1 MEERYLITSGASA
14 GLAAAFNAPLA
25 GTMFALEELHR
36 NFSGAVLLPTMA
48 SAISATIVSQFFFG
62 SATSFSFP
70 LLVHLPSEYLWC
82 VVLIAVSCGF
92 AGIVFNYGLLHMD
105 AFYGLPVF
113 RSQYMK
119 IMFALFAAT
128 ILAFTLPDVL
138 GGGNLLVDSLA
149 KARYGLGFL
158 AALLLAKFLFTLIS
172 YGCGVPGGFFLPL
185 LVIGALIG
193 SLEGELLISAGILS
207 ALYLPNIIIIAMVAF
222 FAASI
227 RAPITGTLL
236 ILEMTGDFHHLM
248 SLALASAV
256 AYVTAELLKGQPI
269 YDSLL
274 EKSLSGGSTP
284 VSDEERTILEVP
296 VGSGSI
302 LENRT
307 VEEIPRLSH
316 TVLVN
321 IKRQGADMIPDPDT
335 KLLSGDFLYFLTE
348 SRHTEE
354 IHHLCEAQI
363 PKDHIR

>member
-1 MEERYLITSGASA
+1 MVCSAYCRFLRFCRYRFQLRPAPYGRFLRSSRLQKPIYENHVCPLCSDDSCFHTARCFRRRKFPGRFAGKSTVRLRIPCGAS
-14 GLAAAFNAPLA
+14 
-25 GTMFALEELHR
+25 
-36 NFSGAVLLPTMA
+36 SGK
-48 SAISATIVSQFFFG
+48 ISFHPHQ
-62 SATSFSFP
+62 
-70 LLVHLPSEYLWC
+70 LRLR
-82 VVLIAVSCGF
+82 
-92 AGIVFNYGLLHMD
+92 
-105 AFYGLPVF
+105 
-113 RSQYMK
+113 RS
-119 IMFALFAAT
+119 
-128 ILAFTLPDVL
+128 
-138 GGGNLLVDSLA
+138 
-149 KARYGLGFL
+149 RR
-158 AALLLAKFLFTLIS
+158 
-172 YGCGVPGGFFLPL
+172 FFLPL

-236 ILEMTGDFHHLM
+236 ILEMTGDFHHLTA
-248 SLALASAV
+248 LALASAV

-274 EKSLSGGSTP
+274 KKSLSNGSTP
-284 VSDEERTILEVP
+284 VSDEERNILEIP

-354 IHHLCEAQI
+354 IHHSARHRF
-363 PKDHIR
+363 PKTISGKLKSAWTVWFQTLFLS